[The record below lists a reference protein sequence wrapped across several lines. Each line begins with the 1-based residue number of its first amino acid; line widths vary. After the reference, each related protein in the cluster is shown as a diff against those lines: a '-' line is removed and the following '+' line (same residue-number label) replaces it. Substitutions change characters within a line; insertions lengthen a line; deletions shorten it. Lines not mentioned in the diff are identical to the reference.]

1 MGRCFIHPPLIF
13 ATQSLIMSLEHI
25 TLLVCLTKVCEGNV
39 MKDPLLIVILQSWSI
54 KTLILGILRYQQIN
68 FYIAYF

>member
-13 ATQSLIMSLEHI
+13 VTQSLIMSLEHI

-39 MKDPLLIVILQSWSI
+39 VKDPLLIVILQSWSI